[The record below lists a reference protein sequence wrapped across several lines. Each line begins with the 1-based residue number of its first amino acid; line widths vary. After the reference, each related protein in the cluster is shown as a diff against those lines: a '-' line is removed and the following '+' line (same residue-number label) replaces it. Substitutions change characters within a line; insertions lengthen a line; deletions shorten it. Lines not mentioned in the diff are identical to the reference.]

1 MPSYSFARSSSPHFF
16 ARVSNTTFF
25 GLKNCWS
32 IDPSSPSASP
42 RVTTRRIAFAHA
54 TRSAL
59 RVVARRHRAESR
71 RRALARARLTRVD
84 APARR
89 DDDRPTRDDLRI
101 RAPRHTAP
109 RARAPRA
116 TGDAIARAR
125 VATDRAS
132 RARAPSTTRMSKK
145 NNRATAANRVEHAKR
160 VELAALERKE
170 ARRQRKMRAMA
181 LASDAMAIDD
191 ARGARSTTRDARL
204 EAKNVR
210 AAQSLRLTGG
220 VRKVRAGKNTH
231 KVVRGVAIGR
241 AKLRKNAVVR
251 GIKIVDATTKRA
263 ALDAIAEASGGGGA
277 TAMRG

>member
-1 MPSYSFARSSSPHFF
+1 M
-16 ARVSNTTFF
+16 TT
-25 GLKNCWS
+25 
-32 IDPSSPSASP
+32 D
-42 RVTTRRIAFAHA
+42 
-54 TRSAL
+54 
-59 RVVARRHRAESR
+59 
-71 RRALARARLTRVD
+71 RRAMTVCAY
-84 APARR
+84 AP
-89 DDDRPTRDDLRI
+89 
-101 RAPRHTAP
+101 PRHTAP

-125 VATDRAS
+125 VATNRAS

>member
-1 MPSYSFARSSSPHFF
+1 
-16 ARVSNTTFF
+16 
-25 GLKNCWS
+25 
-32 IDPSSPSASP
+32 
-42 RVTTRRIAFAHA
+42 
-54 TRSAL
+54 
-59 RVVARRHRAESR
+59 
-71 RRALARARLTRVD
+71 
-84 APARR
+84 
-89 DDDRPTRDDLRI
+89 
-101 RAPRHTAP
+101 
-109 RARAPRA
+109 
-116 TGDAIARAR
+116 
-125 VATDRAS
+125 
-132 RARAPSTTRMSKK
+132 MSKK

-263 ALDAIAEASGGGGA
+263 ALDAIAEANGGGGA